1 MIRRPPRSTLF
12 PSTPLFRSAV
22 RATAHGATI
31 GGGRA
36 GTGPGRGD
44 RSQHDDSAPVV
55 AALPGGGRGGARRSL
70 EPAASL
76 PARAAPP
83 SAAPDPAAAPVGLEL
98 AADCAGSP
106 AAAAHGR
113 PRAAPPGAGADPP
126 ARPAPRAAL

>member
-36 GTGPGRGD
+36 GAGPGRGD
-44 RSQHDDSAPVV
+44 RSQHDDGAPVV

-76 PARAAPP
+76 PPRAAPP
-83 SAAPDPAAAPVGLEL
+83 SAAPDPAAGPLGLEPR
-98 AADCAGSP
+98 AGFAGAP
-106 AAAAHGR
+106 AAPAPTR
-113 PRAAPPGAGADPP
+113 SPTAPPGAGAEPPGPAPPP
-126 ARPAPRAAL
+126 AER